1 MRPQNCDIDLSVID
15 LKRRA
20 LLGLFFFALLTAAQA
35 QEPFAYRRAF
45 EELRDAVYDNRPLE
59 QIEAWYPEAVSV
71 VRAGELEEQDRLY
84 WLSRLEYM
92 LGRAY
97 QGHKDKRQAAEHYQ
111 AGLDYARRALGLG
124 EFSEGWRMMA
134 ENQGQ
139 LCLVKEMG
147 YLLANGPR
155 GPQYAQKALK
165 LDPLNIAAQI
175 YLASAKVYP
184 PPIAGGN
191 PARGIELYRR
201 ALALEPTE
209 KDDLFNIYSG
219 IGVGLGKLS
228 RNAEAADWL
237 RKALELYPNNTY
249 ALQELARI
257 GG

>member
-1 MRPQNCDIDLSVID
+1 MDSVVTIWKRWAVIGLYFLALPATMR
-15 LKRRA
+15 
-20 LLGLFFFALLTAAQA
+20 G
-35 QEPFAYRRAF
+35 EPSTYRRAF
-45 EELRDAVYDNRPLE
+45 AELRDAVYDNRPLK

-71 VRAGELEEQDRLY
+71 VRAGELEERDRLY

-97 QGHKDKRQAAEHYQ
+97 QGRGAKKQAAEHYQ
-111 AGLDYARRALGLG
+111 AGLDYARQALGLG

-165 LDPLNIAAQI
+165 LDPLNVAAQI

-191 PARGIELYRR
+191 PARGVELFRR

-219 IGVGLGKLS
+219 IGIGLGKLS

-237 RKALELYPNNTY
+237 RKALELYPNNAY

>member
-1 MRPQNCDIDLSVID
+1 VVNW
-15 LKRRA
+15 KRWA
-20 LLGLFFFALLTAAQA
+20 VFGLCFFALLASVQA
-35 QEPFAYRRAF
+35 QESLACRQAF

-59 QIEAWYPEAVSV
+59 QIVASYPSAFSAVQ
-71 VRAGELEEQDRLY
+71 EEQLEERDRLF
-84 WLSRLEYM
+84 WLSRLEYL

-97 QGHKDKRQAAEHYQ
+97 QSREDKKQAAQHYQ
-111 AGLDYARRALGLG
+111 AGLDYARQALGLG

-134 ENQGQ
+134 ENQGR

-147 YLLANGPR
+147 YLLANGPK

-165 LDPLNIAAQI
+165 LDPSNVAAKI
-175 YLASAKVYP
+175 YLAAAKVYP
-184 PPIAGGN
+184 PLLAGGN
-191 PARGIELYRR
+191 PAKGIELLRQ
-201 ALALEPTE
+201 ALALEPSE

-219 IGVGLGKLS
+219 IGVGLGKMR

-237 RKALELYPNNTY
+237 RKALELYPNNAY